1 MHDMHTR
8 VLKSVGTKI
17 LAEQQPPQGVFVCLV
32 INKFSPGGEAG
43 GGGCACGVAASLL
56 CQALPLCSAL
66 AILYDKAFKS
76 KLAGN
81 AVYYTNSLKLLVK
94 NILCDKH
101 IQIFPG

>member
-17 LAEQQPPQGVFVCLV
+17 LAEQQPPQGIFVFLV
-32 INKFSPGGEAG
+32 INEFSPGAEAG
-43 GGGCACGVAASLL
+43 GGGGACGVAASLL

-76 KLAGN
+76 KLSGN

-101 IQIFPG
+101 IQIFPS